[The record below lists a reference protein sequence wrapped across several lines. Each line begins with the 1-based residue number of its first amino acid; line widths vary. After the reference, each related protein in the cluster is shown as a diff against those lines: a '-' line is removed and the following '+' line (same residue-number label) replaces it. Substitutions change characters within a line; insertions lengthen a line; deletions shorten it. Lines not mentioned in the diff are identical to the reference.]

1 MPAKGAD
8 SVAKRGVL
16 TGKTGV
22 VVEIRSHV
30 DEGWSRFE
38 VLTGLPRKRGTVPS
52 CAVIRGHPLA
62 DLRQASKQF
71 HGGIGR
77 QYFQSQFPIN

>member
-8 SVAKRGVL
+8 IIAKRGVL
-16 TGKTGV
+16 TGNTGV

-38 VLTGLPRKRGTVPS
+38 VLTGLPRKRGTFTS
-52 CAVIRGHPLA
+52 GGLNNRNNWGLHPMSLT
-62 DLRQASKQF
+62 
-71 HGGIGR
+71 
-77 QYFQSQFPIN
+77 